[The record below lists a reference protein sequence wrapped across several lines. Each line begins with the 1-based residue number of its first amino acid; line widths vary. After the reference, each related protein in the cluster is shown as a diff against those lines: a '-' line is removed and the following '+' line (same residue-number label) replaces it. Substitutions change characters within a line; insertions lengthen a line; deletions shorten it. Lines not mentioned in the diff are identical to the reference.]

1 MGPRSVKH
9 IAPVYSSFAL
19 LVPLELFGRPLT
31 SRTDRSDD
39 RVLSRASAGI
49 GEVVLRGACSSI
61 LTRGMQATVAAPHV
75 CAQGSAWRVADHHL
89 QPGSSLV
96 QRTRK
101 TMLSLAFRCGLP
113 RHMHSVGSNHVCDVE
128 DGRERAG
135 GTALREAAN
144 ALSHPVS
151 PAQLSLSLSL
161 SEHALSVT
169 GESGPANA
177 LFDLVPEWRD
187 MDARQSPR

>member
-1 MGPRSVKH
+1 
-9 IAPVYSSFAL
+9 
-19 LVPLELFGRPLT
+19 
-31 SRTDRSDD
+31 
-39 RVLSRASAGI
+39 
-49 GEVVLRGACSSI
+49 
-61 LTRGMQATVAAPHV
+61 
-75 CAQGSAWRVADHHL
+75 
-89 QPGSSLV
+89 
-96 QRTRK
+96 
-101 TMLSLAFRCGLP
+101 
-113 RHMHSVGSNHVCDVE
+113 MHSVGSNHVGDVE
-128 DGRERAG
+128 NGRERAG

-169 GESGPANA
+169 GESGPSNA

>member
-1 MGPRSVKH
+1 M
-9 IAPVYSSFAL
+9 
-19 LVPLELFGRPLT
+19 
-31 SRTDRSDD
+31 
-39 RVLSRASAGI
+39 
-49 GEVVLRGACSSI
+49 
-61 LTRGMQATVAAPHV
+61 
-75 CAQGSAWRVADHHL
+75 
-89 QPGSSLV
+89 

-128 DGRERAG
+128 DERERAG